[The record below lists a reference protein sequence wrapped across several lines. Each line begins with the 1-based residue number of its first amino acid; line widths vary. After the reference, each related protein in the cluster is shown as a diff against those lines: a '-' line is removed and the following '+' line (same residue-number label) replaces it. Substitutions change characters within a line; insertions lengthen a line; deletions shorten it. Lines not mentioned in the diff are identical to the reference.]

1 MGFEFVPMIHLFSGF
16 IEHSGVDFDLDI
28 TRIGIVRCTNSKP
41 GVNAMSND
49 DPFKLNELFASI
61 NPEKMAEQ
69 WQEMLQKSPLSKM
82 DVSTISELQRKNAE
96 TLIQANQAAVKGE
109 QSLIE
114 KQSRVMQEMI
124 SEATQIFTKQGTNPQ
139 SSGSGIEP
147 EENVKLVEQAI
158 EKSMSN
164 YSDIVN
170 TMQNTYSEMSD
181 LVEKRMQ
188 ENLEELKESLSKLS
202 AK

>member
-1 MGFEFVPMIHLFSGF
+1 
-16 IEHSGVDFDLDI
+16 
-28 TRIGIVRCTNSKP
+28 
-41 GVNAMSND
+41 MSND
-49 DPFKLNELFASI
+49 DPFKLNELFANM

-82 DVSTISELQRKNAE
+82 DVSTIAEFQRKNAE
-96 TLIQANQAAVKGE
+96 TLIQANQAAVKGA

-124 SEATQIFTKQGTNPQ
+124 SEATQRFAEQGLDPQ
-139 SSGSGIEP
+139 SPGSGNES

-158 EKSMSN
+158 KKSMSN
-164 YSDIVN
+164 FSDIVD

-181 LVEKRMQ
+181 LVEKRLEQ
-188 ENLEELKESLSKLS
+188 NLEELKESLSKFS
-202 AK
+202 PK

>member
-1 MGFEFVPMIHLFSGF
+1 
-16 IEHSGVDFDLDI
+16 
-28 TRIGIVRCTNSKP
+28 
-41 GVNAMSND
+41 
-49 DPFKLNELFASI
+49 
-61 NPEKMAEQ
+61 
-69 WQEMLQKSPLSKM
+69 MLQKSPLSKM

-96 TLIQANQAAVKGE
+96 TLIQANQAAVKGA

-124 SEATQIFTKQGTNPQ
+124 SEATQIFTKQGANPQ

-147 EENVKLVEQAI
+147 EENVKLVEI